1 MTYTIAGVLTMS
13 CVLIGYVYWD
23 TVRLIGWVVLKG
35 VWIAC
40 LVSAGTWLLASTSGE
55 AGFAVKLAVSAI
67 IPGAIFGWILYG
79 EVALALFRERS
90 IAANQSATH
99 VIKSHTDG

>member
-1 MTYTIAGVLTMS
+1 MAYTIAGVLTIG
-13 CVLIGYVYWD
+13 CVLIGYIYWGI
-23 TVRLIGWVVLKG
+23 VRLVGWVVLKG

-40 LVSAGTWLLASTSGE
+40 LVSAGTWLLASTAGD
-55 AGFAVKLAVSAI
+55 AGFAGKLAVSAI

-90 IAANQSATH
+90 VSANRGARY
-99 VIKSHTDG
+99 VIRSHSDS

>member
-1 MTYTIAGVLTMS
+1 IS

-40 LVSAGTWLLASTSGE
+40 LVSAGTWLLASTGGD
-55 AGFAVKLAVSAI
+55 AGFAGKLALSAI

-79 EVALALFRERS
+79 EVALGLFRERS
-90 IAANQSATH
+90 VSANGSARH
-99 VIKSHTDG
+99 VIKSHLDS